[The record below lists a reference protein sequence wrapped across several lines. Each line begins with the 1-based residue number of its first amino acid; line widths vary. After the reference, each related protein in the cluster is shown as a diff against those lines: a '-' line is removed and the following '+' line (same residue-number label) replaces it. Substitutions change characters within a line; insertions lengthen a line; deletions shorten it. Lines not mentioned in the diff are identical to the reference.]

1 MLAGLFVFQT
11 FNCEGFGQKAF
22 KIFSIFVLQKNSI
35 MKTATKK
42 ASPKAAENKTNE
54 KETPKKIS
62 KTWLAFEKIIGS
74 GKIVDM
80 RAVLK

>member
-1 MLAGLFVFQT
+1 MKTTAKKT
-11 FNCEGFGQKAF
+11 
-22 KIFSIFVLQKNSI
+22 LQKVV
-35 MKTATKK
+35 AT
-42 ASPKAAENKTNE
+42 KTNE
-54 KETPKKIS
+54 KETPKKVS

>member
-1 MLAGLFVFQT
+1 
-11 FNCEGFGQKAF
+11 
-22 KIFSIFVLQKNSI
+22 
-35 MKTATKK
+35 MKTKK
-42 ASPKAAENKTNE
+42 TSNKVVASSTND

-62 KTWLAFEKIIGS
+62 KTWQAFEKIIGS

>member
-1 MLAGLFVFQT
+1 MIT
-11 FNCEGFGQKAF
+11 N
-22 KIFSIFVLQKNSI
+22 
-35 MKTATKK
+35 TKK
-42 ASPKAAENKTNE
+42 ASLKAAENKTDK
-54 KETPKKIS
+54 KEIPEKIS